1 MKNVIV
7 KPLITE
13 KCTSLSDGLSKYTF
27 IVNKDANK
35 VEIKNEIEK
44 FYGVNVESVNTIN
57 YFGKF
62 RRRYTKA
69 GILSGRS
76 ASFKKAIVQLSE
88 GETLDFFSSI

>member
-1 MKNVIV
+1 MKEIIV

-13 KCTSLSDGLSKYTF
+13 KCTSLSDNLGQYTF
-27 IVNKDANK
+27 VVNKDANK
-35 VEIKNEIEK
+35 LEIKSEIES
-44 FYGVNVESVNTIN
+44 FYGVNVESVNTMN
-57 YFGKF
+57 YFGKV

-76 ASFKKAIVQLSE
+76 ASYKKAIIQLSE